1 MAIDTVNLA
10 ERSWEM
16 AGGRPLVLI
25 PTGSTEQHGPH
36 LPLETDSVI
45 AATVAKGVA
54 ERLKT
59 TSFAADVVIAPTITF
74 GASGE
79 HQGFAGTTSIGQD
92 VLQSFVIEVVRSMS
106 LWAGRIIFVNAHGGN
121 VASLTLAVSQMID
134 EKHVVA
140 WVPCST
146 VGGDSHAGRTETS
159 LMLHIAPTSVD
170 LSRAVVGNTDPLRS
184 LLPALSSNGV
194 RSVSESGI
202 LGDPTGASASEG
214 VALLD
219 TMIADVTQRIIHA
232 VADTRGCLERP
243 ELIEVM
249 VGM

>member
-1 MAIDTVNLA
+1 MSVNLA

-16 AGGRPLVLI
+16 VGQHPLVLI

-45 AATVAKGVA
+45 AAAVAEGVA
-54 ERLKT
+54 QRLKASSLAT
-59 TSFAADVVIAPTITF
+59 NVVIAPTIRF

-121 VASLTLAVSQMID
+121 VRALELAVSHMIAENHD
-134 EKHVVA
+134 VA

-170 LSRAVVGNTDPLRS
+170 LGRAVVGNTEPLRTI
-184 LLPALSSNGV
+184 LPALADNGV
-194 RSVSESGI
+194 KALSASGI
-202 LGDPTGASASEG
+202 LGDPTGASAAEG
-214 VALLD
+214 SALLD
-219 TMIADVTQRIIHA
+219 TMITDVAERISHA
-232 VADTRGCLERP
+232 VVSDKGCLLRP
-243 ELIEVM
+243 DVHDVM
-249 VGM
+249 ASH

>member
-1 MAIDTVNLA
+1 MANMSVNLA

-16 AGGRPLVLI
+16 VNQNPLVLI

-54 ERLKT
+54 ERLKA
-59 TSFAADVVIAPTITF
+59 SSLVVDVVIAPTITF

-92 VLQSFVIEVVRSMS
+92 VLQSLIIEVVRSMS
-106 LWAGRIIFVNAHGGN
+106 LWAGRVIFVNAHGGN
-121 VASLTLAVSQMID
+121 VRALELAVSQMIAENHD
-134 EKHVVA
+134 VA

-170 LSRAVVGNTDPLRS
+170 LGRAVIGNTDSLRS
-184 LLPALSSNGV
+184 LLPALGQSGV
-194 RSVSESGI
+194 QAVSASGI
-202 LGDPTGASASEG
+202 LGDPTGASAADG
-214 VALLD
+214 AALLD
-219 TMIADVTQRIIHA
+219 AMITDVTQRLSHA
-232 VADTRGCLERP
+232 VVNDRGCLVRP
-243 ELIEVM
+243 GVND
-249 VGM
+249 VVATK